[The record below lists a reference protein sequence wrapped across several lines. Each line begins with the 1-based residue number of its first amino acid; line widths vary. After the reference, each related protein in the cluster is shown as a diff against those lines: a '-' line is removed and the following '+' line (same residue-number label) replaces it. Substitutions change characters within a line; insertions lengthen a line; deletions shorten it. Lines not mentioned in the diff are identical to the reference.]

1 MSQARILSRSSSSAA
16 GVDLPEPIRPDTY
29 SMARD
34 VLDLFRSLLVEVGS
48 PLLPEMDELLSGR
61 MSVGDVPEDRR
72 FLALQGFGV
81 WHQLIAIAME
91 YEGAQYRRREERA
104 GRAMIGTFADV
115 LGRAKAKGID
125 RRTIEAAVSRLMVQP
140 TMTAHP
146 TETKRVTVLE
156 IHRRIYRRL
165 TELLTRDWTPQEFER
180 LKEALKAEVEILW
193 LTGELRLEK
202 PSVAQEVD
210 WGIHFFDEVLFEA
223 LPTVVESLGDALGG
237 TYDAAAPADFLHFAS
252 WIGGDRDGN
261 PFVTAEVTRAALARY
276 RSAAIASYRAGL
288 KTLSADLS
296 IGVSVVSFSEDFRA
310 ALDGLLAQCGAKR
323 AAIEARNSGEPF
335 RQYCAALACRLDA
348 TEAADRGE
356 RAEATPYARPAEFL
370 RLVQILIN
378 ALRESG
384 APSAAARKVLP
395 LERRLRI
402 FGFHTVRLD
411 IRQNATVVNRSLA
424 EILSAI
430 DGTVI
435 KGPEDPDWS
444 HRLVAALRDEAPDL
458 SSFDL
463 SDETRDLV
471 ELFELLGEA
480 RLRDPASIGAFIL
493 SMTTSAE
500 DLIAVY
506 LLSQWCSSKALSIMA
521 PMPIVPLF
529 ETIDDLRASHEIL
542 DTIFSNRAVRRLIR
556 EAGDRQEVMLGYSD
570 SNKDGGFFTSNWEL
584 AKAQVALKRIG
595 RKHRVEVSFFH
606 GRGGSVSRGGA
617 PAGRAIAAQPI
628 GTVEGRMRVTEQGE
642 IVSAKFANRGTALTI
657 LERLVGAVLDHTL
670 QPPDTARPDEI
681 GEYKEAFE
689 ALSGLSQVKYLDL
702 VRMPGF
708 IDYFNEASPVE
719 ELGLLKI
726 GSRPARRFGSA
737 PQNLS
742 DLRAIPWVFAWSQNR
757 HMLTGWYGIG
767 TALSSFTGVRGES
780 GHSLLQRM
788 YDTSPLFQLVI
799 DEAEK
804 LLFQCDLSIAR
815 LYADLVRDPVAAKTV
830 FGAIE
835 AEAKLTEEM
844 ILFLTQEK
852 SLALRFPEFRTR
864 TESMRPQME
873 GLHRLQVDLLRKVRA
888 GRGAD
893 DARAEDVDA
902 LLMTIHVISGG
913 LGWTG

>member
-1 MSQARILSRSSSSAA
+1 
-16 GVDLPEPIRPDTY
+16 
-29 SMARD
+29 MAKD
-34 VLDLFRSLLVEVGS
+34 VLDLLRSLLIEVGS
-48 PLLPEMDELLSGR
+48 NLLPEIDDLLSGR
-61 MSVGDVPEDRR
+61 MSVAEVPEARR
-72 FLALQGFGV
+72 FLALQSFGV

-91 YEGAQYRRREERA
+91 YEGAQYRRVEERS

-115 LGRAKAKGID
+115 LKRAQENGIGRETLEGAL
-125 RRTIEAAVSRLMVQP
+125 SRLKVQP

-165 TELLTRDWTPQEFER
+165 TELLTRDWAPHEVET
-180 LKEALKAEVEILW
+180 LKTALKAEVEVLW
-193 LTGELRLEK
+193 LTGELKLEK

-223 LPTVVESLGDALGG
+223 LPTVVDSLEHALENSYGVDAPE
-237 TYDAAAPADFLHFAS
+237 TCLHFAS

-261 PFVTAEVTRAALARY
+261 PFVTADVTRASLKRY
-276 RSAAIASYRAGL
+276 REAAIASYRAL
-288 KTLSADLS
+288 LSRLAADLS
-296 IGVSVVSFSEDFRA
+296 IGVSVVSFSQEFKL
-310 ALDGLLAQCGAKR
+310 ALDGLLAQCGPER
-323 AAIEARNSGEPF
+323 IEIEKRNSGEHF
-335 RQYCAALACRLDA
+335 RQFAAALSCRLEA
-348 TEAADRGE
+348 TSKADRGE
-356 RAEATPYARPAEFL
+356 ATGVTPFARSAELL
-370 RLVQILIN
+370 RLVETLRK
-378 ALRESG
+378 ALCQTG
-384 APSAAARKVLP
+384 AAAAAERKVLP

-402 FGFHTVRLD
+402 FGFHTVALD

-424 EILSAI
+424 EILSAV
-430 DGTVI
+430 DGKTI
-435 KGPEDPDWS
+435 SGPDDPAWAD
-444 HRLVAALRDEAPDL
+444 RLASGLREEKAPDL
-458 SSFDL
+458 TGHDF
-463 SDETRDLV
+463 SDETRDLIA
-471 ELFELLGEA
+471 LFELLGEA
-480 RLRDPASIGAFIL
+480 RRRDPASIGAFIL

-506 LLSQWCSSKALSIMA
+506 LMSQWCSSGTSNIMA
-521 PMPIVPLF
+521 PLPIVPLF
-529 ETIDDLRASHEIL
+529 ETIDDLRASSEIL
-542 DTIFSNRAVRRLIR
+542 DTIFSNRAVRRLLR

-595 RKHRVEVSFFH
+595 HKHRVEVSFFH

-617 PAGRAIAAQPI
+617 PAGRAIAAQPN
-628 GTVEGRMRVTEQGE
+628 GTVDGRLRVTEQGE
-642 IVSAKFANRGTALTI
+642 IVSAKFANRGTALTM

-708 IDYFNEASPVE
+708 IQYFNEASPVE

-780 GHSLLQRM
+780 GRALLKKM
-788 YDTSPLFQLVI
+788 YETSPLFRLVI

-804 LLFQCDLSIAR
+804 LLFQSDLKIAR
-815 LYADLVRDPVAAKTV
+815 LYADLVTDPQAATNV
-830 FGAIE
+830 YQAIA

-844 ILFLTQEK
+844 ILFLTEEK

-864 TESMRPQME
+864 AEGLTAQME
-873 GLHRLQVDLLRKVRA
+873 GLHGLQVDLLRKVRS
-888 GRGAD
+888 GRGTD
-893 DARAEDVDA
+893 EARPEDVDA

>member
-1 MSQARILSRSSSSAA
+1 
-16 GVDLPEPIRPDTY
+16 
-29 SMARD
+29 MAKD
-34 VLDLFRSLLVEVGS
+34 VLDLLRSLLIDVGTG
-48 PLLPEMDELLSGR
+48 LLPEIDALLCGRTPVDE
-61 MSVGDVPEDRR
+61 VPEARR
-72 FLALQGFGV
+72 FLALQAFGV

-115 LGRAKAKGID
+115 LKRA
-125 RRTIEAAVSRLMVQP
+125 EAHGVSRTALDEALARLRVQP

-165 TELLTRDWTPQEFER
+165 TELLTREWTPQEVET
-180 LKEALKAEVEILW
+180 LTAALQAEVEVLW

-210 WGIHFFDEVLFEA
+210 WGVHFFDEVLYEA
-223 LPTVVESLGDALGG
+223 LPAVVQSLDHALSQSYGG
-237 TYDAAAPADFLHFAS
+237 EAPETCLHFAS

-261 PFVTAEVTRAALARY
+261 PFVTAEVTRAALRRY
-276 RSAAIASYRAGL
+276 RQSALAAYRPILARLAG
-288 KTLSADLS
+288 DLS
-296 IGVSVVSFSEDFRA
+296 IGVSVVSFSQEFRS
-310 ALDGLLAQCGAKR
+310 ALDGLLAQCG
-323 AAIEARNSGEPF
+323 IERVGIERRNAGEHF
-335 RQYCAALACRLDA
+335 RQYAAALLCRLDA
-348 TEAADRGE
+348 TIEADRG
-356 RAEATPYARPAEFL
+356 APAAATPFARPAEFL
-370 RLVQILIN
+370 RLVQT
-378 ALRESG
+378 LRQGLCETG
-384 APSAAARKVLP
+384 APAAAERKVKP
-395 LERRLRI
+395 LERRIRI
-402 FGFHTVRLD
+402 FGFHTVALD

-424 EILSAI
+424 EIFSALDDRPI
-430 DGTVI
+430 T
-435 KGPEDPDWS
+435 GPESPGWAE
-444 HRLVAALRDEAPDL
+444 RLAAALREEAPDL
-458 SSFDL
+458 AGLAL
-463 SDETRDLV
+463 SEESRDLV
-471 ELFELLGEA
+471 ALFQLLAEA
-480 RLRDPASIGAFIL
+480 RRRDPAAIGAFIL

-506 LLSQWCSSKALSIMA
+506 VLSQWCSGGASTIMA
-521 PMPIVPLF
+521 PLPIVPLF
-529 ETIDDLRASHEIL
+529 ETIDDLRAAHDIL
-542 DTIFSNRAVRRLIR
+542 DTIFTNRAVRRLVR

-617 PAGRAIAAQPI
+617 PAGRAIAAQPH
-628 GTVEGRMRVTEQGE
+628 GTVDGRLRVTEQGE
-642 IVSAKFANRGTALTI
+642 IVSAKFANRGTALTM

-681 GEYKEAFE
+681 GEDKEAFE

-719 ELGLLKI
+719 ELSLLKI

-767 TALSSFTGVRGES
+767 TALSSFTGVRGEP
-780 GHSLLQRM
+780 GRALLKKM
-788 YDTSPLFQLVI
+788 YDTSPLFRLII

-804 LLFQCDLSIAR
+804 LLFQADLEIGR
-815 LYADLVRDPVAAKTV
+815 RYADLVTDPVAATNV
-830 FGAIE
+830 FRAIE
-835 AEAKLTEEM
+835 AEARLTEEM
-844 ILFLTQEK
+844 ILFLTEEH

-864 TESMRPQME
+864 AEGMRAQME
-873 GLHRLQVDLLRKVRA
+873 GLHRLQIDLLRKVRA
-888 GRGAD
+888 GRGTN
-893 DARAEDVDA
+893 DARPEDIDA

>member
-1 MSQARILSRSSSSAA
+1 M
-16 GVDLPEPIRPDTY
+16 
-29 SMARD
+29 
-34 VLDLFRSLLVEVGS
+34 
-48 PLLPEMDELLSGR
+48 
-61 MSVGDVPEDRR
+61 
-72 FLALQGFGV
+72 
-81 WHQLIAIAME
+81 
-91 YEGAQYRRREERA
+91 
-104 GRAMIGTFADV
+104 
-115 LGRAKAKGID
+115 
-125 RRTIEAAVSRLMVQP
+125 
-140 TMTAHP
+140 
-146 TETKRVTVLE
+146 
-156 IHRRIYRRL
+156 
-165 TELLTRDWTPQEFER
+165 
-180 LKEALKAEVEILW
+180 
-193 LTGELRLEK
+193 
-202 PSVAQEVD
+202 
-210 WGIHFFDEVLFEA
+210 
-223 LPTVVESLGDALGG
+223 ESLGDALGG

-742 DLRAIPWVFAWSQNR
+742 AVSMFASVWSRA
-757 HMLTGWYGIG
+757 
-767 TALSSFTGVRGES
+767 
-780 GHSLLQRM
+780 
-788 YDTSPLFQLVI
+788 
-799 DEAEK
+799 
-804 LLFQCDLSIAR
+804 
-815 LYADLVRDPVAAKTV
+815 
-830 FGAIE
+830 
-835 AEAKLTEEM
+835 
-844 ILFLTQEK
+844 
-852 SLALRFPEFRTR
+852 
-864 TESMRPQME
+864 
-873 GLHRLQVDLLRKVRA
+873 
-888 GRGAD
+888 
-893 DARAEDVDA
+893 
-902 LLMTIHVISGG
+902 
-913 LGWTG
+913 

>member
-1 MSQARILSRSSSSAA
+1 MAK
-16 GVDLPEPIRPDTY
+16 DT
-29 SMARD
+29 
-34 VLDLFRSLLVEVGS
+34 LDLLRSLLIEVGCN
-48 PLLPEMDELLSGR
+48 LLPEIEDLLSGR
-61 MSVGDVPEDRR
+61 LSVDAVPETRR
-72 FLALQGFGV
+72 FLALQSFGV
-81 WHQLIAIAME
+81 WHQLVAIAME

-115 LGRAKAKGID
+115 MRRAEAHGIGQEAVKA
-125 RRTIEAAVSRLMVQP
+125 ALSRLQVQP

-165 TELLTRDWTPQEFER
+165 TELRTRDWTPDEVR
-180 LKEALKAEVEILW
+180 TLTAALRAEVEVLW

-202 PSVAQEVD
+202 PSVAQEID
-210 WGIHFFDEVLFEA
+210 WGIHFFDEVLYEA
-223 LPTVVESLGDALGG
+223 LPTVVNNLGQALQHSYGVDAPETCLS
-237 TYDAAAPADFLHFAS
+237 FAS

-261 PFVTAEVTRAALARY
+261 PFVTANVTRAALKRY
-276 RSAAIASYRAGL
+276 RESALASYRPILGRLA
-288 KTLSADLS
+288 ADLS
-296 IGVSVVSFSEDFRA
+296 IGVSVVSFSPAFRT
-310 ALDGLLAQCGAKR
+310 ALEELLAQCGDER
-323 AAIEARNSGEPF
+323 LEIERRNAGEPF
-335 RQYCAALACRLDA
+335 RQYAAALACRLEA
-348 TEAADRGE
+348 TIAADRGE
-356 RAEATPYARPAEFL
+356 ARPAAPFVRAAELL
-370 RLVQILIN
+370 RLVQ
-378 ALRESG
+378 ALRQALEEIG
-384 APSAAARKVLP
+384 APAVAKRKVLP

-402 FGFHTVRLD
+402 FGFHTVALD
-411 IRQNATVVNRSLA
+411 IRQNATVVNRCLA
-424 EILSAI
+424 EILSALEGAPVAA
-430 DGTVI
+430 DGS
-435 KGPEDPDWS
+435 PAWLD
-444 HRLVAALRDEAPDL
+444 RLTAALRGPAPEL
-458 SSFDL
+458 SGLTL

-471 ELFELLGEA
+471 ALFQLVAEA
-480 RLRDPASIGAFIL
+480 RRHDPAAIGAFIL
-493 SMTTSAE
+493 SMTTSAA

-506 LLSQWCSSKALSIMA
+506 LLSEWCSGGLSNITA
-521 PMPIVPLF
+521 PLPIVPLF
-529 ETIDDLRASHEIL
+529 ETIDDLRAAHDIL
-542 DTIFSNRAVRRLIR
+542 DAIFSNRIVRRLLR

-584 AKAQVALKRIG
+584 AKAQVALKRVG
-595 RKHRVEVSFFH
+595 RKHRIDVSFFH

-617 PAGRAIAAQPI
+617 PAGRAIAAQPN

-642 IVSAKFANRGTALTI
+642 IVSAKFANRGTALTM

-681 GEYKEAFE
+681 GEDKEAFE

-719 ELGLLKI
+719 ELSLLKI

-780 GHSLLQRM
+780 GRALLKKM
-788 YDTSPLFQLVI
+788 YGTSPLFRLII

-804 LLFQCDLSIAR
+804 LLFQCDLTIGR
-815 LYADLVRDPVAAKTV
+815 LYADLVSDPQTADTV
-830 FGAIE
+830 FRQIE
-835 AEAKLTEEM
+835 AEARLTEEM
-844 ILFLTQEK
+844 ILFLTEEDR
-852 SLALRFPEFRTR
+852 LAWRFPEFRAR
-864 TESMRPQME
+864 ADGMRAQMD
-873 GLHRLQVDLLRKVRA
+873 GLHRLQVDLLHKVRA
-888 GRGAD
+888 SRES
-893 DARAEDVDA
+893 DAARPEDVDA

>member
-1 MSQARILSRSSSSAA
+1 
-16 GVDLPEPIRPDTY
+16 
-29 SMARD
+29 MAKD
-34 VLDLFRSLLVEVGS
+34 VLDLLRSMLIDVGS
-48 PLLPEMDELLSGR
+48 NLLPEIDDLLAGR
-61 MSVGDVPEDRR
+61 ISVGEVPEARR
-72 FLALQGFGV
+72 FLALQSFGV

-115 LGRAKAKGID
+115 LERARENGVD
-125 RRTIEAAVSRLMVQP
+125 REAIGAALSRLKVQP

-165 TELLTRDWTPQEFER
+165 TELLTRDWTPHEVAT
-180 LKEALKAEVEILW
+180 LKAALRAEVEVLW

-223 LPTVVESLGDALGG
+223 LPSVVDSLDHALSQAC
-237 TYDAAAPADFLHFAS
+237 DLKAPETCLHFAS

-261 PFVTAEVTRAALARY
+261 PFVTADVTRQALARY
-276 RSAAIASYRAGL
+276 RETAIGSYRAILGRL
-288 KTLSADLS
+288 AADLS
-296 IGVSVVSFSEDFRA
+296 IGVSVVSFSPEFRS
-310 ALDGLLAQCGAKR
+310 ALDGLLAQCGSERVGIEKR
-323 AAIEARNSGEPF
+323 NAGEHF
-335 RQYCAALACRLDA
+335 RQYAAALACRLEA
-348 TEAADRGE
+348 TAEADRG
-356 RAEATPYARPAEFL
+356 AAPVATPFARPAEFL
-370 RLVQILIN
+370 RLVQTLRE
-378 ALRESG
+378 ALRETG
-384 APSAAARKVLP
+384 APAAAERKVLP
-395 LERRLRI
+395 LERRLRL
-402 FGFHTVRLD
+402 FGFHTVALD

-424 EILSAI
+424 EILSAV
-430 DGTVI
+430 DGRAI
-435 KGPEDPDWS
+435 AGPEDPAWPE
-444 HRLVAALRDEAPDL
+444 RLASALRDEAPDL
-458 SSFDL
+458 SGLEL

-471 ELFELLGEA
+471 ALFELLAEA
-480 RLRDPASIGAFIL
+480 RRRDPAAIGAFIL

-506 LLSQWCSSKALSIMA
+506 VLSQWCSGGASGIVA
-521 PMPIVPLF
+521 PLPIVPLF
-529 ETIDDLRASHEIL
+529 ETIEDLRASHEIL
-542 DTIFSNRAVRRLIR
+542 DTIFSNRAVRRLLR

-584 AKAQVALKRIG
+584 AKAQVALKRVG
-595 RKHRVEVSFFH
+595 HRHRVEVSFFH

-628 GTVEGRMRVTEQGE
+628 GTVDGRLRVTEQGE
-642 IVSAKFANRGTALTI
+642 IVSAKFANRGTALTM

-737 PQNLS
+737 PQNLG

-767 TALSSFTGVRGES
+767 TALSSFTGVRGEP
-780 GHSLLQRM
+780 GRALLQKM
-788 YDTSPLFQLVI
+788 YDTSPLFRLVI

-804 LLFQCDLSIAR
+804 LLFQADLSIAR
-815 LYADLVRDPVAAKTV
+815 LYADLVGDPVAAANV
-830 FGAIE
+830 FRAIE

-844 ILFLTQEK
+844 ILFLTEER
-852 SLALRFPEFRTR
+852 SLALRFPEFRAR
-864 TESMRPQME
+864 AEGMRAQME

-888 GRGAD
+888 GRGTNE
-893 DARAEDVDA
+893 ARPEDIDA